1 MGLVWITQT
10 GENMNTF
17 QEAKKIINN
26 SDFKVKNLETFRGHD
41 GVGVNADIYHGKNRI
56 AFIHDDAYGGEL
68 EITYLNFDNK
78 KNEYDNYVA
87 FKGDDKSENFVRD
100 FLLNLPKYS
109 WKDCLKDSGCSFE
122 KEDSKKNKKWDDEHL
137 FNEIINTSIQ
147 KREFK
152 KLMRKVV
159 MLKNNDEIVSF
170 NIKSSDIDKTFRI
183 EGKIQTSREY
193 SNNKGYICLNSLA
206 ENEAF
211 EIYLNHK

>member
-1 MGLVWITQT
+1 
-10 GENMNTF
+10 MNTF

-109 WKDCLKDSGCSFE
+109 WKDCLKDSVIVYE
-122 KEDSKKNKKWDDEHL
+122 KEDTKKNQEWEDHDL

-152 KLMRKVV
+152 KLMRKAVL
-159 MLKNNDEIVSF
+159 LKGGDIISF
-170 NIKSSDIDKTFRI
+170 NIKSSDIDKKFRI
-183 EGKIQTSREY
+183 EGKIQTIKEFSVD
-193 SNNKGYICLNSLA
+193 KGYVLLNALV
-206 ENEAF
+206 ENEAY

>member
-1 MGLVWITQT
+1 
-10 GENMNTF
+10 MNTF
-17 QEAKKIINN
+17 QEAKKIITN

-109 WKDCLKDSGCSFE
+109 WKDCLKDSGIVYE
-122 KEDSKKNKKWDDEHL
+122 KEDTKKNQEWEDHDL

-152 KLMRKVV
+152 KLMRKAVL
-159 MLKNNDEIVSF
+159 LKGDDIISF
-170 NIKSSDIDKTFRI
+170 NIKSSDIDKKFRI
-183 EGKIQTSREY
+183 EGKIQTIKEFSVD
-193 SNNKGYICLNSLA
+193 KGFVLLNALV